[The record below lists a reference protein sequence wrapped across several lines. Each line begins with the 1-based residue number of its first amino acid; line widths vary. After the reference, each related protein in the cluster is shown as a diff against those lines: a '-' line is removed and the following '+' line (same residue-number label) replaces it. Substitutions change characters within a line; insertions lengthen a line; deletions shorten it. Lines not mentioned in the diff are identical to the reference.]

1 MQEIKLMDILNEAM
15 DINIG
20 YEETEFIS
28 ESVIEDEFM
37 SLIESL
43 DEINTELI
51 YTEEMIPI
59 IMSGLNYYVE
69 MDMLEKLIRSKHSMG
84 EYCTV
89 ESAINLL
96 EHTNNIEGLK
106 VVIEGNN
113 ILKSTIDRLKK
124 MLKREKDPK
133 KKAVIQKRITDTTE
147 KIEKL
152 KNKDKIVKSKDNEEL
167 E

>member
-20 YEETEFIS
+20 YEETEFMS
-28 ESVIEDEFM
+28 ESVIEDELM
-37 SLIESL
+37 NLIESL

-69 MDMLEKLIRSKHSMG
+69 MDMLEKLIRSKHVMG

-124 MLKREKDPK
+124 MLKREKNPK

-167 E
+167 K

>member
-28 ESVIEDEFM
+28 ESVIEDELM

-69 MDMLEKLIRSKHSMG
+69 MDMLEKLIKSKHAMG